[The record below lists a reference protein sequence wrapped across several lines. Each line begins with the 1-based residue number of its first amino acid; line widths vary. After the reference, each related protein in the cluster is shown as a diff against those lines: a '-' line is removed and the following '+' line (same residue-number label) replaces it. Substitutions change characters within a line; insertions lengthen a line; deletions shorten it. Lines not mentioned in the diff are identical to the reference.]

1 MTEPSPLLIDV
12 PGGRSLHIWHVLRG
26 CAIRATPVAAT
37 GHARPTRWVVRLDP
51 KSWNLVTSVC
61 FAVVDD
67 FFSPDFGLTG

>member
-1 MTEPSPLLIDV
+1 
-12 PGGRSLHIWHVLRG
+12 
-26 CAIRATPVAAT
+26 
-37 GHARPTRWVVRLDP
+37 VVRLDP